1 MWGAHP
7 VGHVPVSWVRKEEFP
22 LGCQRC
28 PDVLLTID
36 VLLASVNN
44 ANVACKRTRWLLLRT
59 YPAESCP
66 SRAIRLRIAIHS
78 HFSQSMKGRGSPAD
92 TGEHRSCPSTHFEMP
107 LSPHKRR
114 RWGQVVGGDV
124 KPLWFVIP
132 LRKGS
137 SLFSSTSLA
146 SVPSSI
152 RSSLVMTPIV
162 RKPEAATQTSNRL
175 TSQTSNRSI
184 AFHRTCQKQARGCVT
199 KANMDSSAR
208 SGTAGP
214 FSTVRGQKVLC
225 ERRRDETPR
234 WYQNWATDC

>member
-1 MWGAHP
+1 M
-7 VGHVPVSWVRKEEFP
+7 REEELP

-36 VLLASVNN
+36 VLLASVND
-44 ANVACKRTRWLLLRT
+44 ADVACKRTRWLLLRT
-59 YPAESCP
+59 EPAERWA
-66 SRAIRLRIAIHS
+66 SRAVRLRLAIHS
-78 HFSQSMKGRGSPAD
+78 RLSQGKAQHEGPGLPSRHRRAQELPFDAFGNAALSTQKAAAGTGR
-92 TGEHRSCPSTHFEMP
+92 R
-107 LSPHKRR
+107 
-114 RWGQVVGGDV
+114 GDV
-124 KPLWFVIP
+124 KPSWFIIIP

-162 RKPEAATQTSNRL
+162 RKPEAAAQTSNRL
-175 TSQTSNRSI
+175 TSRTSNRSI
-184 AFHRTCQKQARGCVT
+184 AFHRTHQKEARGCVT
-199 KANMDSSAR
+199 KTTTDSPAR

-214 FSTVRGQKVLC
+214 SSALRGRRVLW
-225 ERRRDETPR
+225 ESRRDEKPL